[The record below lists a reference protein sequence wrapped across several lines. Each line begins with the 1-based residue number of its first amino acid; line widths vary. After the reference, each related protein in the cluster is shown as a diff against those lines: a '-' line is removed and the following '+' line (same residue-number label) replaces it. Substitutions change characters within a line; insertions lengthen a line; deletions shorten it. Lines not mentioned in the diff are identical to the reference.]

1 MRDEIRD
8 EIEGVARQYGCRV
21 YAIEEV
27 REYDSDI
34 LRILLHKEADLCAGG
49 GNDIAAHASASTGGG
64 NDIAAHE
71 ALGVGASSDGKGA
84 LASIQPNIAGVENS
98 TKPTSVT
105 LDLCE
110 QISRTLSPL
119 LDVLDPDGKPYV
131 LEVGSKGLLRKI
143 ATLEQFAMSIND
155 SVALVLND
163 GTKIKGVVRG
173 VSQGNI
179 MLLSDGELI
188 NVSFSQIR
196 RAKSIFADE

>member
-49 GNDIAAHASASTGGG
+49 ENDIAT
-64 NDIAAHE
+64 HE
-71 ALGVGASSDGKGA
+71 ALGLGASRDGKGA
-84 LASIQPNIAGVENS
+84 LASIQQNIAGVENS

-188 NVSFSQIR
+188 NVPFSQIR